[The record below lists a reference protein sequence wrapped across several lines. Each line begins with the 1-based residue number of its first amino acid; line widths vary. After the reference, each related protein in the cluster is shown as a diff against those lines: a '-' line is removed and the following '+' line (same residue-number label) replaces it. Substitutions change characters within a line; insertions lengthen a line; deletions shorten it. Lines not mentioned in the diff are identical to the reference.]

1 MLCISSGH
9 AGNLGS
15 VQWFILAC
23 ACIPL
28 VRIVLKAMFEKQ
40 GGVFYMN
47 ANGGTE
53 NQL

>member
-1 MLCISSGH
+1 MH
-9 AGNLGS
+9 
-15 VQWFILAC
+15 FLASRREFRERAVVYFGFC

-40 GGVFYMN
+40 GGMFYMN